1 LANLVLD
8 NTSADT
14 THLTLKNTSSIAW
27 GISVTGGVMT
37 ISTDSAPRFILDA
50 YNNKILTS

>member
-27 GISVTGGVMT
+27 GISVAGGVMT